1 MEPWLIDGI
10 MSALAYGASDH
21 FLTGKLKGIKR
32 VLICLAIAV
41 AVCCIIRFIMDSVSN
56 YLR

>member
-10 MSALAYGASDH
+10 MSSLAYGASDH
-21 FLTGKLKGIKR
+21 FLMGKLKGIKR

-56 YLR
+56 YLQ